1 MRSLAV
7 SQGTHLN
14 SLLPNSRGHGK
25 LTYLQ
30 ISRQIN
36 TSRISCFSLDVLLGI
51 MLSAAPWQIPHLCLS
66 SSCKFQVGADDVP
79 LPALHSKSQHSREIL
94 KVFLILQC
102 SAPHPFLCCVC
113 CLGATFIF
121 PAALACQGGAL
132 GELGALLASRDP
144 EEPSLEMSSHL
155 GHGSWSLSN
164 SASAFE
170 NRKYSMICSSAGA
183 CKTSECYPK

>member
-51 MLSAAPWQIPHLCLS
+51 VLSAAP
-66 SSCKFQVGADDVP
+66 
-79 LPALHSKSQHSREIL
+79 
-94 KVFLILQC
+94 
-102 SAPHPFLCCVC
+102 
-113 CLGATFIF
+113 
-121 PAALACQGGAL
+121 
-132 GELGALLASRDP
+132 
-144 EEPSLEMSSHL
+144 
-155 GHGSWSLSN
+155 
-164 SASAFE
+164 
-170 NRKYSMICSSAGA
+170 
-183 CKTSECYPK
+183 